1 MENSQLTLADLA
13 SLKNIVEAASARG
26 VFKASELR
34 AVGEVYDK
42 LTIFLEMAAQQNQAP
57 ATEQQPAAEPTQ
69 GEQNA

>member
-13 SLKNIVEAASARG
+13 SLKNIIEAASARG
-26 VFKASELR
+26 VFRANELR

-42 LTIFLEMAAQQNQAP
+42 LSAFLAQTTQQASAAQPVA
-57 ATEQQPAAEPTQ
+57 TQ